1 MKKWAFLVAML
12 LLTGSLSIP
21 LSASATDVPV
31 DTEVTTTLTEIQE
44 MTEATE
50 ATTSPAITEPIED
63 PSSTEVVASDFSVEP
78 SVCNLTVGES
88 CNLNVKFD
96 KEGYDTEHIEYQSA
110 DESIATVSKYGL
122 VTAISAGETCI
133 RIFVFDEADNPVKTI
148 PIPVVIAPDD
158 TMSTEQQEQLAALKE
173 KGSHLFGEFI
183 REEKIILGE
192 LPPDTARLCFDD
204 VQEILANNT
213 DFQNIYESLLSIAK
227 YPDFVGG
234 SGVTLVEFWLDDYGT
249 EKILLILEQ
258 EDVISV
264 KCNADGNISDWKPLY
279 SEEKAETT
287 ATTATTETTTTT
299 ATVTSDA
306 LSEEQAKAL
315 AELAEKEHGVFGEF
329 ERARASIL
337 NKIPEDASRMTLE
350 EAKEFVNS
358 SDSFK
363 EIYDKL
369 SASQPYPDFIGGS
382 GVTKVEYWFDDKGKE
397 KILLILEQEDVIY
410 VDCTKQGDVSKWERL
425 YPVSDVEDSNI
436 KDSNLAGTYK
446 IYNGIDELAVAVTTE
461 APVIAGTVVTTDTP
475 PQITSNV
482 SETSMTTTVTDEYGN
497 YIDEEGNITP
507 ATTSV
512 STQTE
517 TTTTTTKASTELS
530 QIPLSGTYTV
540 RIRIRDI
547 VRQTPV
553 LGLNCEVFC
562 LQTGDVVAK
571 WNTSDVDEIYIENL
585 KYEFNS
591 YNSYTGNIRYAIRIT
606 NMPENYVFFYGKDKE
621 VYGLTGFDLEEFEY
635 GTDLDCTVKLEDTSD
650 DAPKYTYVTGT
661 HPIVTTSTAPV
672 ADTTEPISNTTA
684 PKDTG
689 TTISIPVTDPETS
702 VTPVPGTT
710 APTETNTTV
719 TTKTTE
725 TLPQTGY
732 SNGYRWLIGAAVLMT
747 VTGAGIVL
755 RTKKETK

>member
-12 LLTGSLSIP
+12 FLTGSLSIP
-21 LSASATDVPV
+21 FPASAADVPV
-31 DTEVTTTLTEIQE
+31 DTEVATTLTDMQE
-44 MTEATE
+44 TTET
-50 ATTSPAITEPIED
+50 TTSPTITEPIET
-63 PSSTEVVASDFSVEP
+63 PSTTEVIASDFSVEP
-78 SVCNLTVGES
+78 SACNLTVGES

-382 GVTKVEYWFDDKGKE
+382 GVTKVEYWFDDNGKE

-436 KDSNLAGTYK
+436 KDSNLTGTYK
-446 IYNGIDELAVAVTTE
+446 IYNGI
-461 APVIAGTVVTTDTP
+461 
-475 PQITSNV
+475 
-482 SETSMTTTVTDEYGN
+482 
-497 YIDEEGNITP
+497 
-507 ATTSV
+507 
-512 STQTE
+512 
-517 TTTTTTKASTELS
+517 
-530 QIPLSGTYTV
+530 
-540 RIRIRDI
+540 
-547 VRQTPV
+547 
-553 LGLNCEVFC
+553 
-562 LQTGDVVAK
+562 
-571 WNTSDVDEIYIENL
+571 
-585 KYEFNS
+585 
-591 YNSYTGNIRYAIRIT
+591 
-606 NMPENYVFFYGKDKE
+606 
-621 VYGLTGFDLEEFEY
+621 
-635 GTDLDCTVKLEDTSD
+635 EDT
-650 DAPKYTYVTGT
+650 A
-661 HPIVTTSTAPV
+661 
-672 ADTTEPISNTTA
+672 TTEPTTTNYKNITQEDFKDWAMKDYATKTGNA
-684 PKDTG
+684 PAKAALLETADGNYAITLTDEDGEVLDVYTVNPETATG
-689 TTISIPVTDPETS
+689 TNMANEVVS
-702 VTPVPGTT
+702 
-710 APTETNTTV
+710 
-719 TTKTTE
+719 
-725 TLPQTGY
+725 LPQTGY
-732 SNGYRWLIGAAVLMT
+732 SDIYKIFVGLATLMT
-747 VTGAGIVL
+747 VSGVTLIVKTRKKDGASNQ
-755 RTKKETK
+755 

>member
-21 LSASATDVPV
+21 FPASAADVPV
-31 DTEVTTTLTEIQE
+31 DTEVATTLTDIQE
-44 MTEATE
+44 TTET
-50 ATTSPAITEPIED
+50 TTSPVITEPIET
-63 PSSTEVVASDFSVEP
+63 PSTTEVVASDFSVEP

-436 KDSNLAGTYK
+436 KDSNLTGTYK
-446 IYNGIDELAVAVTTE
+446 IYNGI
-461 APVIAGTVVTTDTP
+461 
-475 PQITSNV
+475 
-482 SETSMTTTVTDEYGN
+482 
-497 YIDEEGNITP
+497 
-507 ATTSV
+507 
-512 STQTE
+512 
-517 TTTTTTKASTELS
+517 
-530 QIPLSGTYTV
+530 
-540 RIRIRDI
+540 
-547 VRQTPV
+547 
-553 LGLNCEVFC
+553 
-562 LQTGDVVAK
+562 
-571 WNTSDVDEIYIENL
+571 
-585 KYEFNS
+585 
-591 YNSYTGNIRYAIRIT
+591 
-606 NMPENYVFFYGKDKE
+606 
-621 VYGLTGFDLEEFEY
+621 
-635 GTDLDCTVKLEDTSD
+635 EDT
-650 DAPKYTYVTGT
+650 A
-661 HPIVTTSTAPV
+661 
-672 ADTTEPISNTTA
+672 TTEPTTTNYKNITQEDFKDWAMKDYATKTGNTPAKAALLETA
-684 PKDTG
+684 DGNYAITLTDEDGEVLDVYTVNPETATG
-689 TTISIPVTDPETS
+689 TNQANEVVS
-702 VTPVPGTT
+702 
-710 APTETNTTV
+710 
-719 TTKTTE
+719 
-725 TLPQTGY
+725 LPQTGCSDIY
-732 SNGYRWLIGAAVLMT
+732 KVLVGLATLMT
-747 VTGAGIVL
+747 VGGGTLIVKT
-755 RTKKETK
+755 RKKDG

>member
-1 MKKWAFLVAML
+1 MKKWAFLAAMM

-21 LSASATDVPV
+21 LSVSATDVPV
-31 DTEVTTTLTEIQE
+31 DTEVATTLTEIQE
-44 MTEATE
+44 TTET
-50 ATTSPAITEPIED
+50 TTSPTITEPIET
-63 PSSTEVVASDFSVEP
+63 PSTTEVVASDFFVEP
-78 SVCNLTVGES
+78 SACNLTVGES

-96 KEGYDTEHIEYQSA
+96 KEEYDAKRIEYQSA
-110 DESIATVSKYGL
+110 DESIATVSEYGL

-133 RIFVFDEADNPVKTI
+133 RISVFDEADNTFKTI
-148 PIPVVIAPDD
+148 QIPVVIAPDD
-158 TMSTEQQEQLAALKE
+158 TISTEQQEQLAALKE
-173 KGSHLFGEFI
+173 KGNHLFGEFI

-436 KDSNLAGTYK
+436 KDSNLTGTYK
-446 IYNGIDELAVAVTTE
+446 IYNGIEDTVTTE
-461 APVIAGTVVTTDTP
+461 P
-475 PQITSNV
+475 
-482 SETSMTTTVTDEYGN
+482 TTTNYKNITQEDFKDWAMKDYATKTGNTPAKAALLETADGNYAITLTDEDGEVL
-497 YIDEEGNITP
+497 D
-507 ATTSV
+507 V
-512 STQTE
+512 
-517 TTTTTTKASTELS
+517 
-530 QIPLSGTYTV
+530 YTV
-540 RIRIRDI
+540 
-547 VRQTPV
+547 
-553 LGLNCEVFC
+553 N
-562 LQTGDVVAK
+562 
-571 WNTSDVDEIYIENL
+571 
-585 KYEFNS
+585 
-591 YNSYTGNIRYAIRIT
+591 
-606 NMPENYVFFYGKDKE
+606 PE
-621 VYGLTGFDLEEFEY
+621 T
-635 GTDLDCTVKLEDTSD
+635 
-650 DAPKYTYVTGT
+650 ATGT
-661 HPIVTTSTAPV
+661 NQANEVVS
-672 ADTTEPISNTTA
+672 
-684 PKDTG
+684 
-689 TTISIPVTDPETS
+689 
-702 VTPVPGTT
+702 
-710 APTETNTTV
+710 
-719 TTKTTE
+719 
-725 TLPQTGY
+725 LPQTGCSDIY
-732 SNGYRWLIGAAVLMT
+732 KVLVGLAVLMT
-747 VTGAGIVL
+747 VGGGTLIVKT
-755 RTKKETK
+755 RKKDE

>member
-21 LSASATDVPV
+21 LSVSATDVSV
-31 DTEVTTTLTEIQE
+31 DTEVVTTLTEIQE
-44 MTEATE
+44 TTET
-50 ATTSPAITEPIED
+50 TTSPTITEPIET
-63 PSSTEVVASDFSVEP
+63 PSTTEVVASDFSVEP
-78 SVCNLTVGES
+78 SACNLTVGES

-96 KEGYDTEHIEYQSA
+96 KEGYDAERIEYQSA
-110 DESIATVSKYGL
+110 DESIATVSEYGL
-122 VTAISAGETCI
+122 VTAISVGETCI
-133 RIFVFDEADNPVKTI
+133 RISVFDEADNTFKTI
-148 PIPVVIAPDD
+148 QIPVVIAPDD
-158 TMSTEQQEQLAALKE
+158 TISTEQQEQLAALKE
-173 KGSHLFGEFI
+173 KGNHLFGEFI

-192 LPPDTARLCFDD
+192 LPSDTARLCFDD
-204 VQEILANNT
+204 VQEILENSTN
-213 DFQNIYESLLSIAK
+213 FQDIYESLLSIAK

-279 SEEKAETT
+279 SEEKAETTATTATTETT

-446 IYNGIDELAVAVTTE
+446 IYNGIEDTVTTE
-461 APVIAGTVVTTDTP
+461 
-475 PQITSNV
+475 S
-482 SETSMTTTVTDEYGN
+482 TTTNYKNITQEDFKDWAMKDYATKTGNAPAKAALLETADGNYAITLTDEDGEVL
-497 YIDEEGNITP
+497 D
-507 ATTSV
+507 V
-512 STQTE
+512 
-517 TTTTTTKASTELS
+517 
-530 QIPLSGTYTV
+530 YTV
-540 RIRIRDI
+540 NPE
-547 VRQTPV
+547 TA
-553 LGLNCEVFC
+553 
-562 LQTGDVVAK
+562 TG
-571 WNTSDVDEIYIENL
+571 
-585 KYEFNS
+585 
-591 YNSYTGNIRYAIRIT
+591 T
-606 NMPENYVFFYGKDKE
+606 NMANE
-621 VYGLTGFDLEEFEY
+621 V
-635 GTDLDCTVKLEDTSD
+635 VS
-650 DAPKYTYVTGT
+650 
-661 HPIVTTSTAPV
+661 
-672 ADTTEPISNTTA
+672 
-684 PKDTG
+684 
-689 TTISIPVTDPETS
+689 
-702 VTPVPGTT
+702 
-710 APTETNTTV
+710 
-719 TTKTTE
+719 
-725 TLPQTGY
+725 LPQTGY
-732 SNGYRWLIGAAVLMT
+732 SDIYKVLVGLATLMT
-747 VTGAGIVL
+747 VGGGTLIVKT
-755 RTKKETK
+755 REKE

>member
-1 MKKWAFLVAML
+1 MKKWAFLAAMM

-21 LSASATDVPV
+21 LSVSATDVPV
-31 DTEVTTTLTEIQE
+31 DTEVATTLTEIQE
-44 MTEATE
+44 TTET
-50 ATTSPAITEPIED
+50 TTSPTITEPIED

-287 ATTATTETTTTT
+287 ATTATTETTATTATTETTTTT

-425 YPVSDVEDSNI
+425 YPVSDVEDSN
-436 KDSNLAGTYK
+436 LAGTYK
-446 IYNGIDELAVAVTTE
+446 IYNGIEDTVTTE
-461 APVIAGTVVTTDTP
+461 
-475 PQITSNV
+475 S
-482 SETSMTTTVTDEYGN
+482 TTTNYKNITQEDFKDWAMKDYATKTGNTPAKAALLETADGNYAITLTDEDGEVL
-497 YIDEEGNITP
+497 D
-507 ATTSV
+507 V
-512 STQTE
+512 
-517 TTTTTTKASTELS
+517 
-530 QIPLSGTYTV
+530 YTV
-540 RIRIRDI
+540 NPE
-547 VRQTPV
+547 TA
-553 LGLNCEVFC
+553 
-562 LQTGDVVAK
+562 TG
-571 WNTSDVDEIYIENL
+571 
-585 KYEFNS
+585 
-591 YNSYTGNIRYAIRIT
+591 T
-606 NMPENYVFFYGKDKE
+606 NMANE
-621 VYGLTGFDLEEFEY
+621 V
-635 GTDLDCTVKLEDTSD
+635 VS
-650 DAPKYTYVTGT
+650 
-661 HPIVTTSTAPV
+661 
-672 ADTTEPISNTTA
+672 
-684 PKDTG
+684 
-689 TTISIPVTDPETS
+689 
-702 VTPVPGTT
+702 
-710 APTETNTTV
+710 
-719 TTKTTE
+719 
-725 TLPQTGY
+725 LPQTGY
-732 SNGYRWLIGAAVLMT
+732 SDIYKIFVGLATLMT
-747 VTGAGIVL
+747 VSGVTLIVKT
-755 RTKKETK
+755 RKKDG

>member
-1 MKKWAFLVAML
+1 MKKRAFLAAML
-12 LLTGSLSIP
+12 LLTGSLSMP

-44 MTEATE
+44 TTET
-50 ATTSPAITEPIED
+50 TTSPAITEPIED

-78 SVCNLTVGES
+78 SACNLSVGES

-96 KEGYDTEHIEYQSA
+96 KEGYDTERIEYQSA
-110 DESIATVSKYGL
+110 DESIATVSEYGL

-133 RIFVFDEADNPVKTI
+133 SISVFDEADNPVKTI
-148 PIPVVIAPDD
+148 PIPVMIAPDD
-158 TMSTEQQEQLAALKE
+158 TLSSEQQEQLSALKE

-183 REEKIILGE
+183 RKEKIILGE

-204 VQEILANNT
+204 VQEILENNT
-213 DFQNIYESLLSIAK
+213 NFQDIYESLLSIAK

-264 KCNADGNISDWKPLY
+264 KCNANGNISDWKPLY
-279 SEEKAETT
+279 PVSTTPTQVSQTLLVGSYKIYNDLSEEKVETT

-299 ATVTSDA
+299 ATVTNHDA

-315 AELAEKEHGVFGEF
+315 AELAEKEQGVFGEF

-358 SDSFK
+358 SNSFK

-425 YPVSDVEDSNI
+425 YPVSGVEDANI

-446 IYNGIDELAVAVTTE
+446 IYNGIENTVTTE
-461 APVIAGTVVTTDTP
+461 
-475 PQITSNV
+475 S
-482 SETSMTTTVTDEYGN
+482 TTTNYKNITQEDFKDWARKDYATKTGNTPAKAALLETADGNYAITLTDEDGKVL
-497 YIDEEGNITP
+497 D
-507 ATTSV
+507 V
-512 STQTE
+512 
-517 TTTTTTKASTELS
+517 
-530 QIPLSGTYTV
+530 YTV
-540 RIRIRDI
+540 NPK
-547 VRQTPV
+547 TA
-553 LGLNCEVFC
+553 
-562 LQTGDVVAK
+562 TG
-571 WNTSDVDEIYIENL
+571 
-585 KYEFNS
+585 
-591 YNSYTGNIRYAIRIT
+591 T
-606 NMPENYVFFYGKDKE
+606 NMANE
-621 VYGLTGFDLEEFEY
+621 V
-635 GTDLDCTVKLEDTSD
+635 VS
-650 DAPKYTYVTGT
+650 
-661 HPIVTTSTAPV
+661 
-672 ADTTEPISNTTA
+672 
-684 PKDTG
+684 
-689 TTISIPVTDPETS
+689 
-702 VTPVPGTT
+702 
-710 APTETNTTV
+710 
-719 TTKTTE
+719 
-725 TLPQTGY
+725 LPQTGY
-732 SNGYRWLIGAAVLMT
+732 SDIYKVFVGLATLMT
-747 VTGAGIVL
+747 VGGATIIVKT
-755 RTKKETK
+755 RKKDG

>member
-21 LSASATDVPV
+21 LSVSATDVPV
-31 DTEVTTTLTEIQE
+31 DTEVATTLTEIQE
-44 MTEATE
+44 TTET
-50 ATTSPAITEPIED
+50 TTSPTITEPIET
-63 PSSTEVVASDFSVEP
+63 PSTTEVVASDFFVEP
-78 SVCNLTVGES
+78 SACNLSVGES

-96 KEGYDTEHIEYQSA
+96 KEEYDTEHIEYQSA

-287 ATTATTETTTTT
+287 TTT

-446 IYNGIDELAVAVTTE
+446 IYNGIEDTVTTE
-461 APVIAGTVVTTDTP
+461 
-475 PQITSNV
+475 S
-482 SETSMTTTVTDEYGN
+482 TTTNYKNITQEDFKDWAMKDYATKTGNTPAKAALLETADGNYAITLTDEDGEVL
-497 YIDEEGNITP
+497 D
-507 ATTSV
+507 V
-512 STQTE
+512 
-517 TTTTTTKASTELS
+517 
-530 QIPLSGTYTV
+530 YTV
-540 RIRIRDI
+540 
-547 VRQTPV
+547 
-553 LGLNCEVFC
+553 N
-562 LQTGDVVAK
+562 
-571 WNTSDVDEIYIENL
+571 
-585 KYEFNS
+585 
-591 YNSYTGNIRYAIRIT
+591 
-606 NMPENYVFFYGKDKE
+606 PE
-621 VYGLTGFDLEEFEY
+621 T
-635 GTDLDCTVKLEDTSD
+635 
-650 DAPKYTYVTGT
+650 ATGT
-661 HPIVTTSTAPV
+661 NQANEVVS
-672 ADTTEPISNTTA
+672 
-684 PKDTG
+684 
-689 TTISIPVTDPETS
+689 
-702 VTPVPGTT
+702 
-710 APTETNTTV
+710 
-719 TTKTTE
+719 
-725 TLPQTGY
+725 LPQTGCSDIY
-732 SNGYRWLIGAAVLMT
+732 KVLVGLATLMT
-747 VTGAGIVL
+747 VGGGTLIVKT
-755 RTKKETK
+755 REKE

>member
-1 MKKWAFLVAML
+1 MKKWAFLAAMM

-21 LSASATDVPV
+21 LSVSATDVPV
-31 DTEVTTTLTEIQE
+31 DTEVATTLTEIQE
-44 MTEATE
+44 TTET
-50 ATTSPAITEPIED
+50 TTSPTITEPIET
-63 PSSTEVVASDFSVEP
+63 PSTTEVVASDFFVEP
-78 SVCNLTVGES
+78 SACNLTVGES

-96 KEGYDTEHIEYQSA
+96 KEEYDAKRIEYQSA
-110 DESIATVSKYGL
+110 DESIATVSEYGL

-133 RIFVFDEADNPVKTI
+133 RISVFDEADNTFKTI
-148 PIPVVIAPDD
+148 QIPVVIAPDD
-158 TMSTEQQEQLAALKE
+158 TISTEQQEQLAALKE
-173 KGSHLFGEFI
+173 KGNHLFGEFI

-410 VDCTKQGDVSKWERL
+410 VDCTKQGDLSKWERL

-446 IYNGIDELAVAVTTE
+446 IYNGIEDTVTTE
-461 APVIAGTVVTTDTP
+461 
-475 PQITSNV
+475 S
-482 SETSMTTTVTDEYGN
+482 TTTNYKNITQEDFKDWAMKDYATKTGNTPAKAALLETADGNYAITLTDEDGEVL
-497 YIDEEGNITP
+497 D
-507 ATTSV
+507 V
-512 STQTE
+512 
-517 TTTTTTKASTELS
+517 
-530 QIPLSGTYTV
+530 YTV
-540 RIRIRDI
+540 NPE
-547 VRQTPV
+547 TA
-553 LGLNCEVFC
+553 
-562 LQTGDVVAK
+562 TG
-571 WNTSDVDEIYIENL
+571 
-585 KYEFNS
+585 
-591 YNSYTGNIRYAIRIT
+591 T
-606 NMPENYVFFYGKDKE
+606 NMANE
-621 VYGLTGFDLEEFEY
+621 V
-635 GTDLDCTVKLEDTSD
+635 VS
-650 DAPKYTYVTGT
+650 
-661 HPIVTTSTAPV
+661 
-672 ADTTEPISNTTA
+672 
-684 PKDTG
+684 
-689 TTISIPVTDPETS
+689 
-702 VTPVPGTT
+702 
-710 APTETNTTV
+710 
-719 TTKTTE
+719 
-725 TLPQTGY
+725 LPQTGY
-732 SNGYRWLIGAAVLMT
+732 SDIYKIFVGLATLMT
-747 VTGAGIVL
+747 VSGVTLIVKT
-755 RTKKETK
+755 RKKDG

>member
-1 MKKWAFLVAML
+1 M
-12 LLTGSLSIP
+12 
-21 LSASATDVPV
+21 PV
-31 DTEVTTTLTEIQE
+31 DTEVATTLTEIQE
-44 MTEATE
+44 TTET
-50 ATTSPAITEPIED
+50 TTSPTITEPIET
-63 PSSTEVVASDFSVEP
+63 PSTTEVVASDFFVEP
-78 SVCNLTVGES
+78 SACNLTVGES

-96 KEGYDTEHIEYQSA
+96 KEEYDAKRIEYQSA
-110 DESIATVSKYGL
+110 DESIATVSEYGL

-133 RIFVFDEADNPVKTI
+133 RISVFDEADNTFKTI
-148 PIPVVIAPDD
+148 QIPVVIAPDD
-158 TMSTEQQEQLAALKE
+158 TISTEQQEQLAALKE
-173 KGSHLFGEFI
+173 KGNHLFGEFI

-446 IYNGIDELAVAVTTE
+446 IYNGIEDTVTTE
-461 APVIAGTVVTTDTP
+461 
-475 PQITSNV
+475 S
-482 SETSMTTTVTDEYGN
+482 TTTNYKNITQEDFKDWAMKDYATKTGNTPAKAALLETADGNYAITLTDEDGEVL
-497 YIDEEGNITP
+497 D
-507 ATTSV
+507 V
-512 STQTE
+512 
-517 TTTTTTKASTELS
+517 
-530 QIPLSGTYTV
+530 YTV
-540 RIRIRDI
+540 NPE
-547 VRQTPV
+547 TA
-553 LGLNCEVFC
+553 
-562 LQTGDVVAK
+562 TG
-571 WNTSDVDEIYIENL
+571 
-585 KYEFNS
+585 
-591 YNSYTGNIRYAIRIT
+591 T
-606 NMPENYVFFYGKDKE
+606 NMANE
-621 VYGLTGFDLEEFEY
+621 V
-635 GTDLDCTVKLEDTSD
+635 VS
-650 DAPKYTYVTGT
+650 
-661 HPIVTTSTAPV
+661 
-672 ADTTEPISNTTA
+672 
-684 PKDTG
+684 
-689 TTISIPVTDPETS
+689 
-702 VTPVPGTT
+702 
-710 APTETNTTV
+710 
-719 TTKTTE
+719 
-725 TLPQTGY
+725 LPQTGY
-732 SNGYRWLIGAAVLMT
+732 SDIYKIFVGLVLCYDQNQFWGRYQDFWMQQEKSVNRSSASNFRTTEKSGY
-747 VTGAGIVL
+747 
-755 RTKKETK
+755 

>member
-1 MKKWAFLVAML
+1 MKKWAFLAAMM

-21 LSASATDVPV
+21 LSVSATDVPV
-31 DTEVTTTLTEIQE
+31 YTEVATTLTEIQE
-44 MTEATE
+44 TTET
-50 ATTSPAITEPIED
+50 TTSPTITEPIET
-63 PSSTEVVASDFSVEP
+63 PSTTEVVASDFSVEP
-78 SVCNLTVGES
+78 SACNLSVGES

-96 KEGYDTEHIEYQSA
+96 KEEYDAKRIEYQSA
-110 DESIATVSKYGL
+110 DESIATVSEYGL

-133 RIFVFDEADNPVKTI
+133 RISVFDEADNPVKTI
-148 PIPVVIAPDD
+148 PISVVIAPDD
-158 TMSTEQQEQLAALKE
+158 TISTEQQEQLAALKE
-173 KGSHLFGEFI
+173 KGNHLFGEFI

-204 VQEILANNT
+204 VQEILENSTN
-213 DFQNIYESLLSIAK
+213 FQDIYESLLSIAK

-446 IYNGIDELAVAVTTE
+446 IYNGIEDTVTTE
-461 APVIAGTVVTTDTP
+461 
-475 PQITSNV
+475 S
-482 SETSMTTTVTDEYGN
+482 TTTNYKNITQEDFKDWAMKDYATKTGNAPAKAALLETADGNYAITLTDEDGEVL
-497 YIDEEGNITP
+497 D
-507 ATTSV
+507 V
-512 STQTE
+512 
-517 TTTTTTKASTELS
+517 
-530 QIPLSGTYTV
+530 YTV
-540 RIRIRDI
+540 NPE
-547 VRQTPV
+547 TA
-553 LGLNCEVFC
+553 
-562 LQTGDVVAK
+562 TG
-571 WNTSDVDEIYIENL
+571 
-585 KYEFNS
+585 
-591 YNSYTGNIRYAIRIT
+591 T
-606 NMPENYVFFYGKDKE
+606 NMANE
-621 VYGLTGFDLEEFEY
+621 V
-635 GTDLDCTVKLEDTSD
+635 VS
-650 DAPKYTYVTGT
+650 
-661 HPIVTTSTAPV
+661 
-672 ADTTEPISNTTA
+672 
-684 PKDTG
+684 
-689 TTISIPVTDPETS
+689 
-702 VTPVPGTT
+702 
-710 APTETNTTV
+710 
-719 TTKTTE
+719 
-725 TLPQTGY
+725 LPQTGY
-732 SNGYRWLIGAAVLMT
+732 SDIYKVLVGLATLMT
-747 VTGAGIVL
+747 VGGVTLIVKT
-755 RTKKETK
+755 REKDG

>member
-1 MKKWAFLVAML
+1 MKKWAFLAAML

-21 LSASATDVPV
+21 LSVSAT
-31 DTEVTTTLTEIQE
+31 EVVTTLTEIQE
-44 MTEATE
+44 TTET
-50 ATTSPAITEPIED
+50 TTSPVITEPIET
-63 PSSTEVVASDFSVEP
+63 PSTTEVVASDFSVEP

-287 ATTATTETTTTT
+287 ATTATTETTTETTTTT

-446 IYNGIDELAVAVTTE
+446 IYNGIEDTVTTE
-461 APVIAGTVVTTDTP
+461 STT
-475 PQITSNV
+475 I
-482 SETSMTTTVTDEYGN
+482 N
-497 YIDEEGNITP
+497 YKNIT
-507 ATTSV
+507 
-512 STQTE
+512 QE
-517 TTTTTTKASTELS
+517 
-530 QIPLSGTYTV
+530 
-540 RIRIRDI
+540 D
-547 VRQTPV
+547 
-553 LGLNCEVFC
+553 F
-562 LQTGDVVAK
+562 
-571 WNTSDVDEIYIENL
+571 
-585 KYEFNS
+585 
-591 YNSYTGNIRYAIRIT
+591 
-606 NMPENYVFFYGKDKE
+606 KDW
-621 VYGLTGFDLEEFEY
+621 
-635 GTDLDCTVKLEDTSD
+635 
-650 DAPKYTYVTGT
+650 AM
-661 HPIVTTSTAPV
+661 
-672 ADTTEPISNTTA
+672 
-684 PKDTG
+684 KDY
-689 TTISIPVTDPETS
+689 
-702 VTPVPGTT
+702 
-710 APTETNTTV
+710 
-719 TTKTTE
+719 TTKTGNTPAKAVLLE
-725 TLPQTGY
+725 TADGNYAITLTDEDGEVLDVYTVNPETATGTNMANEVVSLPQTGY
-732 SNGYRWLIGAAVLMT
+732 SDIYKIFVGLATLMT
-747 VTGAGIVL
+747 VSGVTLIVKTRKKDGASNQ
-755 RTKKETK
+755 

>member
-31 DTEVTTTLTEIQE
+31 DTEVTTTSL
-44 MTEATE
+44 
-50 ATTSPAITEPIED
+50 AITEPIED

-287 ATTATTETTTTT
+287 ATTATTETTATTATTETTTTT

-337 NKIPEDASRMTLE
+337 NKIPEDASRMTLA

-369 SASQPYPDFIGGS
+369 SVSQPYPDFIGGS

-425 YPVSDVEDSNI
+425 YPVSDVEDANI

-446 IYNGIDELAVAVTTE
+446 IYN
-461 APVIAGTVVTTDTP
+461 
-475 PQITSNV
+475 
-482 SETSMTTTVTDEYGN
+482 
-497 YIDEEGNITP
+497 
-507 ATTSV
+507 
-512 STQTE
+512 
-517 TTTTTTKASTELS
+517 
-530 QIPLSGTYTV
+530 
-540 RIRIRDI
+540 DI
-547 VRQTPV
+547 
-553 LGLNCEVFC
+553 
-562 LQTGDVVAK
+562 
-571 WNTSDVDEIYIENL
+571 
-585 KYEFNS
+585 
-591 YNSYTGNIRYAIRIT
+591 
-606 NMPENYVFFYGKDKE
+606 
-621 VYGLTGFDLEEFEY
+621 
-635 GTDLDCTVKLEDTSD
+635 EDT
-650 DAPKYTYVTGT
+650 A
-661 HPIVTTSTAPV
+661 
-672 ADTTEPISNTTA
+672 TTEPTTTNYKNITQEDFKDWAMKDYATKTGNTPAKAALLETA
-684 PKDTG
+684 DGNYAITLTDKDGEVLDVYTVNPETATG
-689 TTISIPVTDPETS
+689 TNQANEVVS
-702 VTPVPGTT
+702 
-710 APTETNTTV
+710 
-719 TTKTTE
+719 
-725 TLPQTGY
+725 LPQTGCSDIY
-732 SNGYRWLIGAAVLMT
+732 KVLVGLAVLMT
-747 VTGAGIVL
+747 VGGATIIVK
-755 RTKKETK
+755 TKKKDG

>member
-1 MKKWAFLVAML
+1 MKKWAFLAAMM

-21 LSASATDVPV
+21 LSVSATDVPV
-31 DTEVTTTLTEIQE
+31 DTEVATTLTEIQE
-44 MTEATE
+44 TTET
-50 ATTSPAITEPIED
+50 TTSPTITEPIED

-279 SEEKAETT
+279 SEEKSETT

-446 IYNGIDELAVAVTTE
+446 IYNGIEDTVTTE
-461 APVIAGTVVTTDTP
+461 
-475 PQITSNV
+475 S
-482 SETSMTTTVTDEYGN
+482 TTTNYKNITQEDFKDWAMKDYATKTGNTPAKAALLETADGNYAITLTDEDGEVL
-497 YIDEEGNITP
+497 D
-507 ATTSV
+507 V
-512 STQTE
+512 
-517 TTTTTTKASTELS
+517 
-530 QIPLSGTYTV
+530 YTV
-540 RIRIRDI
+540 NPE
-547 VRQTPV
+547 TA
-553 LGLNCEVFC
+553 
-562 LQTGDVVAK
+562 TG
-571 WNTSDVDEIYIENL
+571 
-585 KYEFNS
+585 
-591 YNSYTGNIRYAIRIT
+591 T
-606 NMPENYVFFYGKDKE
+606 NMANE
-621 VYGLTGFDLEEFEY
+621 V
-635 GTDLDCTVKLEDTSD
+635 VS
-650 DAPKYTYVTGT
+650 
-661 HPIVTTSTAPV
+661 
-672 ADTTEPISNTTA
+672 
-684 PKDTG
+684 
-689 TTISIPVTDPETS
+689 
-702 VTPVPGTT
+702 
-710 APTETNTTV
+710 
-719 TTKTTE
+719 
-725 TLPQTGY
+725 LPQTGY
-732 SNGYRWLIGAAVLMT
+732 SDIYKIFVGLATLMT
-747 VTGAGIVL
+747 VSGVTLIVKT
-755 RTKKETK
+755 RKKDG

>member
-1 MKKWAFLVAML
+1 MKKWAFLAAMM

-21 LSASATDVPV
+21 LSVSATDVPV
-31 DTEVTTTLTEIQE
+31 DTEVATTLTEIQE
-44 MTEATE
+44 TTET
-50 ATTSPAITEPIED
+50 TTSPTITEPIET
-63 PSSTEVVASDFSVEP
+63 PSTTEVVASDFFVEP
-78 SVCNLTVGES
+78 SACNLTVGES

-96 KEGYDTEHIEYQSA
+96 KEEYDAKRIEYQSA
-110 DESIATVSKYGL
+110 DESIATVSEYGL

-133 RIFVFDEADNPVKTI
+133 RISVFDEADNTFKTI
-148 PIPVVIAPDD
+148 QIPVVIAPDD
-158 TMSTEQQEQLAALKE
+158 TISTEQQEQLAALKE
-173 KGSHLFGEFI
+173 KGNHLFGEFI

-234 SGVTLVEFWLDDYGT
+234 SGLTLVEFWLDDYGT

-446 IYNGIDELAVAVTTE
+446 IYNGIEDTVTTE
-461 APVIAGTVVTTDTP
+461 
-475 PQITSNV
+475 S
-482 SETSMTTTVTDEYGN
+482 TTTNYKNITQEDFKDWAMKDYATKTGNTPAKAALLETADGNYAITLTDEDGEVL
-497 YIDEEGNITP
+497 D
-507 ATTSV
+507 V
-512 STQTE
+512 
-517 TTTTTTKASTELS
+517 
-530 QIPLSGTYTV
+530 YTV
-540 RIRIRDI
+540 NPE
-547 VRQTPV
+547 TA
-553 LGLNCEVFC
+553 
-562 LQTGDVVAK
+562 TG
-571 WNTSDVDEIYIENL
+571 
-585 KYEFNS
+585 
-591 YNSYTGNIRYAIRIT
+591 T
-606 NMPENYVFFYGKDKE
+606 NMANE
-621 VYGLTGFDLEEFEY
+621 V
-635 GTDLDCTVKLEDTSD
+635 VS
-650 DAPKYTYVTGT
+650 
-661 HPIVTTSTAPV
+661 
-672 ADTTEPISNTTA
+672 
-684 PKDTG
+684 
-689 TTISIPVTDPETS
+689 
-702 VTPVPGTT
+702 
-710 APTETNTTV
+710 
-719 TTKTTE
+719 
-725 TLPQTGY
+725 LPQTGY
-732 SNGYRWLIGAAVLMT
+732 SDIYKIFVGLATLMT
-747 VTGAGIVL
+747 VSGVTLIVKT
-755 RTKKETK
+755 RKKDG

>member
-1 MKKWAFLVAML
+1 MTIIEMRCINMKKWAFLAAML
-12 LLTGSLSIP
+12 LLTGSLSMP

-44 MTEATE
+44 TTET
-50 ATTSPAITEPIED
+50 TTSPAITEPIED

-78 SVCNLTVGES
+78 SACNLTVGES

-96 KEGYDTEHIEYQSA
+96 KEGYDTERIEYQSA
-110 DESIATVSKYGL
+110 DESIATVSEYGL

-133 RIFVFDEADNPVKTI
+133 SISVFDEADNPVKTI
-148 PIPVVIAPDD
+148 PIPVMIAPDD
-158 TMSTEQQEQLAALKE
+158 TLSSEQQEQLSALKE

-204 VQEILANNT
+204 VQEILENNT

-287 ATTATTETTTTT
+287 ATTETTTTT

-315 AELAEKEHGVFGEF
+315 AELAEKEHGAFGEF
-329 ERARASIL
+329 ERERASIL

-358 SDSFK
+358 SNSFK

-425 YPVSDVEDSNI
+425 YPVSGVEDANI

-446 IYNGIDELAVAVTTE
+446 IYNGIENTVTTE
-461 APVIAGTVVTTDTP
+461 
-475 PQITSNV
+475 S
-482 SETSMTTTVTDEYGN
+482 TTTNYKNITQEDFKDWARKDYATKTGNTPAKAALLETADGNYAITLTDEDGKVL
-497 YIDEEGNITP
+497 D
-507 ATTSV
+507 V
-512 STQTE
+512 
-517 TTTTTTKASTELS
+517 
-530 QIPLSGTYTV
+530 YTV
-540 RIRIRDI
+540 NPK
-547 VRQTPV
+547 TA
-553 LGLNCEVFC
+553 
-562 LQTGDVVAK
+562 TG
-571 WNTSDVDEIYIENL
+571 
-585 KYEFNS
+585 
-591 YNSYTGNIRYAIRIT
+591 T
-606 NMPENYVFFYGKDKE
+606 NMANE
-621 VYGLTGFDLEEFEY
+621 V
-635 GTDLDCTVKLEDTSD
+635 VS
-650 DAPKYTYVTGT
+650 
-661 HPIVTTSTAPV
+661 
-672 ADTTEPISNTTA
+672 
-684 PKDTG
+684 
-689 TTISIPVTDPETS
+689 
-702 VTPVPGTT
+702 
-710 APTETNTTV
+710 
-719 TTKTTE
+719 
-725 TLPQTGY
+725 LPQTGY
-732 SNGYRWLIGAAVLMT
+732 SDIYKVFVGLATLMT
-747 VTGAGIVL
+747 VGGATIIVKT
-755 RTKKETK
+755 RKKDG

>member
-1 MKKWAFLVAML
+1 MKKWAFLAAML
-12 LLTGSLSIP
+12 LLTGSLSMP

-44 MTEATE
+44 TTET
-50 ATTSPAITEPIED
+50 TTSPAITEPIED

-78 SVCNLTVGES
+78 SACNLTVGES

-96 KEGYDTEHIEYQSA
+96 KEGYDTERIEYQSA
-110 DESIATVSKYGL
+110 DESIATVSEYGL

-133 RIFVFDEADNPVKTI
+133 SISVFDEADNPVKTI
-148 PIPVVIAPDD
+148 PIPVMIAPDD
-158 TMSTEQQEQLAALKE
+158 TLSSEQQEQLSALKE

-204 VQEILANNT
+204 VQEILENNT

-287 ATTATTETTTTT
+287 ATTETTTTT

-315 AELAEKEHGVFGEF
+315 AELAEKEHGAFGEF
-329 ERARASIL
+329 ERERASIL

-446 IYNGIDELAVAVTTE
+446 IYNGIENTVTTE
-461 APVIAGTVVTTDTP
+461 
-475 PQITSNV
+475 S
-482 SETSMTTTVTDEYGN
+482 TTTNYKNITQEDFKDWARKDYATKTGNTPAKAALLETADGNYAITLTDEDGKVL
-497 YIDEEGNITP
+497 D
-507 ATTSV
+507 V
-512 STQTE
+512 
-517 TTTTTTKASTELS
+517 
-530 QIPLSGTYTV
+530 YTV
-540 RIRIRDI
+540 NPE
-547 VRQTPV
+547 TA
-553 LGLNCEVFC
+553 
-562 LQTGDVVAK
+562 TG
-571 WNTSDVDEIYIENL
+571 
-585 KYEFNS
+585 
-591 YNSYTGNIRYAIRIT
+591 T
-606 NMPENYVFFYGKDKE
+606 NMANE
-621 VYGLTGFDLEEFEY
+621 
-635 GTDLDCTVKLEDTSD
+635 
-650 DAPKYTYVTGT
+650 
-661 HPIVTTSTAPV
+661 IVS
-672 ADTTEPISNTTA
+672 
-684 PKDTG
+684 
-689 TTISIPVTDPETS
+689 
-702 VTPVPGTT
+702 
-710 APTETNTTV
+710 
-719 TTKTTE
+719 
-725 TLPQTGY
+725 LPQTGY
-732 SNGYRWLIGAAVLMT
+732 SDIYKVFVGLATLMT
-747 VTGAGIVL
+747 VGGATIIVKT
-755 RTKKETK
+755 RKKDG

>member
-1 MKKWAFLVAML
+1 MKKWAFLAAML

-21 LSASATDVPV
+21 LSVSAT
-31 DTEVTTTLTEIQE
+31 EVVTTLTEIQE
-44 MTEATE
+44 TTET
-50 ATTSPAITEPIED
+50 TTSPVITEPIET
-63 PSSTEVVASDFSVEP
+63 PSTTEVVASDFSVEP

-382 GVTKVEYWFDDKGKE
+382 GVTKIEYWFDDKGKE

-446 IYNGIDELAVAVTTE
+446 IYNGIEDTVTTE
-461 APVIAGTVVTTDTP
+461 P
-475 PQITSNV
+475 
-482 SETSMTTTVTDEYGN
+482 TTTNYKNITQEDFKDWAMKDYATKTGNVPAKAALLETADGNYAITLTDEDGEVL
-497 YIDEEGNITP
+497 D
-507 ATTSV
+507 V
-512 STQTE
+512 
-517 TTTTTTKASTELS
+517 
-530 QIPLSGTYTV
+530 YTV
-540 RIRIRDI
+540 
-547 VRQTPV
+547 
-553 LGLNCEVFC
+553 N
-562 LQTGDVVAK
+562 
-571 WNTSDVDEIYIENL
+571 
-585 KYEFNS
+585 
-591 YNSYTGNIRYAIRIT
+591 
-606 NMPENYVFFYGKDKE
+606 PE
-621 VYGLTGFDLEEFEY
+621 T
-635 GTDLDCTVKLEDTSD
+635 
-650 DAPKYTYVTGT
+650 ATGT
-661 HPIVTTSTAPV
+661 NQANEVVS
-672 ADTTEPISNTTA
+672 
-684 PKDTG
+684 
-689 TTISIPVTDPETS
+689 
-702 VTPVPGTT
+702 
-710 APTETNTTV
+710 
-719 TTKTTE
+719 
-725 TLPQTGY
+725 LPQTGCSDIY
-732 SNGYRWLIGAAVLMT
+732 KVLVGLAVLMT
-747 VTGAGIVL
+747 VGGGTLIVKT
-755 RTKKETK
+755 RKKDG

>member
-21 LSASATDVPV
+21 LSVSATDVPV
-31 DTEVTTTLTEIQE
+31 DTEVATTLTEIQKT
-44 MTEATE
+44 TET
-50 ATTSPAITEPIED
+50 TTSPTITEPIET
-63 PSSTEVVASDFSVEP
+63 PSTTEVVASDFSVEP

-96 KEGYDTEHIEYQSA
+96 KEGYDTKHIEYQSA

-287 ATTATTETTTTT
+287 ATTATTETTATTATTETTTTT

-446 IYNGIDELAVAVTTE
+446 IYNGIEDTVTTE
-461 APVIAGTVVTTDTP
+461 
-475 PQITSNV
+475 S
-482 SETSMTTTVTDEYGN
+482 TTTNYKNITQEDFKDWAMKDYATKTGNAPAKAALLETADGNYAITLTDEDGKVL
-497 YIDEEGNITP
+497 D
-507 ATTSV
+507 V
-512 STQTE
+512 
-517 TTTTTTKASTELS
+517 
-530 QIPLSGTYTV
+530 YTV
-540 RIRIRDI
+540 
-547 VRQTPV
+547 
-553 LGLNCEVFC
+553 N
-562 LQTGDVVAK
+562 
-571 WNTSDVDEIYIENL
+571 
-585 KYEFNS
+585 
-591 YNSYTGNIRYAIRIT
+591 
-606 NMPENYVFFYGKDKE
+606 PE
-621 VYGLTGFDLEEFEY
+621 T
-635 GTDLDCTVKLEDTSD
+635 
-650 DAPKYTYVTGT
+650 ATGT
-661 HPIVTTSTAPV
+661 NQANEVVS
-672 ADTTEPISNTTA
+672 
-684 PKDTG
+684 
-689 TTISIPVTDPETS
+689 
-702 VTPVPGTT
+702 
-710 APTETNTTV
+710 
-719 TTKTTE
+719 
-725 TLPQTGY
+725 LPQTGY
-732 SNGYRWLIGAAVLMT
+732 SDIYKVLVGLATLMT
-747 VTGAGIVL
+747 VGGGTLIVKT
-755 RTKKETK
+755 REKE

>member
-1 MKKWAFLVAML
+1 MKKWAFLVAMM
-12 LLTGSLSIP
+12 LLTGSLSTLFP
-21 LSASATDVPV
+21 VSATDVPV

-44 MTEATE
+44 TTET
-50 ATTSPAITEPIED
+50 TTSPAITEPIED

-287 ATTATTETTTTT
+287 ATTATTETTATTATTETTMTTT
-299 ATVTSDA
+299 TVTSDA

-315 AELAEKEHGVFGEF
+315 AELAEKEHGAFGEF

-425 YPVSDVEDSNI
+425 YPVSGVEDANI

-446 IYNGIDELAVAVTTE
+446 IYNGIENTVTTE
-461 APVIAGTVVTTDTP
+461 P
-475 PQITSNV
+475 
-482 SETSMTTTVTDEYGN
+482 TTTNYKNITQEDFKDWARKDYATKTGNTPAKAALLETADGNYAITLTDEDGEVL
-497 YIDEEGNITP
+497 D
-507 ATTSV
+507 V
-512 STQTE
+512 
-517 TTTTTTKASTELS
+517 
-530 QIPLSGTYTV
+530 YTV
-540 RIRIRDI
+540 NPE
-547 VRQTPV
+547 TA
-553 LGLNCEVFC
+553 
-562 LQTGDVVAK
+562 TG
-571 WNTSDVDEIYIENL
+571 
-585 KYEFNS
+585 
-591 YNSYTGNIRYAIRIT
+591 T
-606 NMPENYVFFYGKDKE
+606 NMANE
-621 VYGLTGFDLEEFEY
+621 
-635 GTDLDCTVKLEDTSD
+635 
-650 DAPKYTYVTGT
+650 
-661 HPIVTTSTAPV
+661 IVS
-672 ADTTEPISNTTA
+672 
-684 PKDTG
+684 
-689 TTISIPVTDPETS
+689 
-702 VTPVPGTT
+702 
-710 APTETNTTV
+710 
-719 TTKTTE
+719 
-725 TLPQTGY
+725 LPQTGY
-732 SNGYRWLIGAAVLMT
+732 SDIYKVFVGLATLMT
-747 VTGAGIVL
+747 VGGATIIVKT
-755 RTKKETK
+755 RKKDG

>member
-1 MKKWAFLVAML
+1 MRCINMKKWAFLVAML

-21 LSASATDVPV
+21 LSVSATDVPV
-31 DTEVTTTLTEIQE
+31 DTEVATTLTEIQKT
-44 MTEATE
+44 TET
-50 ATTSPAITEPIED
+50 TTSPTITEPIET
-63 PSSTEVVASDFSVEP
+63 PSTTEVVASDFSVEP

-315 AELAEKEHGVFGEF
+315 AELAEKEHGAFGEF

-436 KDSNLAGTYK
+436 KDSNLTGTYK
-446 IYNGIDELAVAVTTE
+446 IYNGIEDTVTTE
-461 APVIAGTVVTTDTP
+461 P
-475 PQITSNV
+475 
-482 SETSMTTTVTDEYGN
+482 TTTNYKNITQEDFKDWAMKDYATKTGNTPAKAALLETADGNYAITLTDEDGEVL
-497 YIDEEGNITP
+497 D
-507 ATTSV
+507 V
-512 STQTE
+512 
-517 TTTTTTKASTELS
+517 
-530 QIPLSGTYTV
+530 YTV
-540 RIRIRDI
+540 
-547 VRQTPV
+547 
-553 LGLNCEVFC
+553 N
-562 LQTGDVVAK
+562 
-571 WNTSDVDEIYIENL
+571 
-585 KYEFNS
+585 
-591 YNSYTGNIRYAIRIT
+591 
-606 NMPENYVFFYGKDKE
+606 PE
-621 VYGLTGFDLEEFEY
+621 T
-635 GTDLDCTVKLEDTSD
+635 
-650 DAPKYTYVTGT
+650 ATGT
-661 HPIVTTSTAPV
+661 NQANEVVS
-672 ADTTEPISNTTA
+672 
-684 PKDTG
+684 
-689 TTISIPVTDPETS
+689 
-702 VTPVPGTT
+702 
-710 APTETNTTV
+710 
-719 TTKTTE
+719 
-725 TLPQTGY
+725 LPQTGCSDIY
-732 SNGYRWLIGAAVLMT
+732 KVLVGLAVLMT
-747 VTGAGIVL
+747 VGGGTLIVKT
-755 RTKKETK
+755 RKKDE

>member
-1 MKKWAFLVAML
+1 MKKWAFLAAMM

-21 LSASATDVPV
+21 LSVSATDVPV
-31 DTEVTTTLTEIQE
+31 DTEVATTLTEIQE
-44 MTEATE
+44 TTETK
-50 ATTSPAITEPIED
+50 TSPTITEPIET
-63 PSSTEVVASDFSVEP
+63 PSTTEVVASDFFVEP
-78 SVCNLTVGES
+78 SACNLTVGES

-96 KEGYDTEHIEYQSA
+96 KEEYDAKRIEYQSA
-110 DESIATVSKYGL
+110 DESIATVSEYGL

-133 RIFVFDEADNPVKTI
+133 RISVFDEADNTFKTI
-148 PIPVVIAPDD
+148 QIPVVIAPDD
-158 TMSTEQQEQLAALKE
+158 TISTEQQEQLAALKE
-173 KGSHLFGEFI
+173 KGNHLFGEFI

-446 IYNGIDELAVAVTTE
+446 IYNGIEDTVTTE
-461 APVIAGTVVTTDTP
+461 
-475 PQITSNV
+475 S
-482 SETSMTTTVTDEYGN
+482 TTTNYKNITQEDFKDWAMKDYATKTGNTPAKAALLETADGNYAITLTDEDGEVL
-497 YIDEEGNITP
+497 D
-507 ATTSV
+507 V
-512 STQTE
+512 
-517 TTTTTTKASTELS
+517 
-530 QIPLSGTYTV
+530 YTV
-540 RIRIRDI
+540 NPE
-547 VRQTPV
+547 TA
-553 LGLNCEVFC
+553 
-562 LQTGDVVAK
+562 TG
-571 WNTSDVDEIYIENL
+571 
-585 KYEFNS
+585 
-591 YNSYTGNIRYAIRIT
+591 T
-606 NMPENYVFFYGKDKE
+606 NMANE
-621 VYGLTGFDLEEFEY
+621 V
-635 GTDLDCTVKLEDTSD
+635 VS
-650 DAPKYTYVTGT
+650 
-661 HPIVTTSTAPV
+661 
-672 ADTTEPISNTTA
+672 
-684 PKDTG
+684 
-689 TTISIPVTDPETS
+689 
-702 VTPVPGTT
+702 
-710 APTETNTTV
+710 
-719 TTKTTE
+719 
-725 TLPQTGY
+725 LPQTGY
-732 SNGYRWLIGAAVLMT
+732 SDIYKIFVGLATLMT
-747 VTGAGIVL
+747 VSGVTLIVKT
-755 RTKKETK
+755 RKKDG

>member
-1 MKKWAFLVAML
+1 MKKWAFLAAMM

-21 LSASATDVPV
+21 LSVSATDVPV
-31 DTEVTTTLTEIQE
+31 DTEVATTLTEIQE
-44 MTEATE
+44 TTET
-50 ATTSPAITEPIED
+50 TTSPTITEPIED

-382 GVTKVEYWFDDKGKE
+382 DVTKVEYWFDDKGKE

-446 IYNGIDELAVAVTTE
+446 IYNGIEDTVTTE
-461 APVIAGTVVTTDTP
+461 
-475 PQITSNV
+475 S
-482 SETSMTTTVTDEYGN
+482 TTTNYKNITQEDFKDWAMKDYATKTGNTPAKAALLETADGNYAITLTDEDGEVL
-497 YIDEEGNITP
+497 D
-507 ATTSV
+507 V
-512 STQTE
+512 
-517 TTTTTTKASTELS
+517 
-530 QIPLSGTYTV
+530 YTV
-540 RIRIRDI
+540 NPE
-547 VRQTPV
+547 TA
-553 LGLNCEVFC
+553 
-562 LQTGDVVAK
+562 TG
-571 WNTSDVDEIYIENL
+571 
-585 KYEFNS
+585 
-591 YNSYTGNIRYAIRIT
+591 T
-606 NMPENYVFFYGKDKE
+606 NMANE
-621 VYGLTGFDLEEFEY
+621 V
-635 GTDLDCTVKLEDTSD
+635 VS
-650 DAPKYTYVTGT
+650 
-661 HPIVTTSTAPV
+661 
-672 ADTTEPISNTTA
+672 
-684 PKDTG
+684 
-689 TTISIPVTDPETS
+689 
-702 VTPVPGTT
+702 
-710 APTETNTTV
+710 
-719 TTKTTE
+719 
-725 TLPQTGY
+725 LPQTGY
-732 SNGYRWLIGAAVLMT
+732 SDIYKIFVGLATLMT
-747 VTGAGIVL
+747 VSGVTLIVKT
-755 RTKKETK
+755 RKKDG

>member
-1 MKKWAFLVAML
+1 MKKWAFLAAMM

-21 LSASATDVPV
+21 LSVSATDVPV
-31 DTEVTTTLTEIQE
+31 DTEVATTLTEIQE
-44 MTEATE
+44 TTET
-50 ATTSPAITEPIED
+50 TTSPTITEPIET
-63 PSSTEVVASDFSVEP
+63 PSTTEVVASDFFVEP
-78 SVCNLTVGES
+78 SACNLTVGES

-96 KEGYDTEHIEYQSA
+96 KEEYDAKRIEYQSA
-110 DESIATVSKYGL
+110 DESIATVSEYGL

-133 RIFVFDEADNPVKTI
+133 RISVFDEADNTFKTI
-148 PIPVVIAPDD
+148 QIPVVIAPDD
-158 TMSTEQQEQLAALKE
+158 TISTEQQEQLAALKE
-173 KGSHLFGEFI
+173 KGNHLFGEFI

-446 IYNGIDELAVAVTTE
+446 IYNGIEDTVTTE
-461 APVIAGTVVTTDTP
+461 
-475 PQITSNV
+475 S
-482 SETSMTTTVTDEYGN
+482 TTTNYKNITQEDFKDWAMKDYATKTGNTPAKAALLETADGNYAITLTDEDGEVL
-497 YIDEEGNITP
+497 D
-507 ATTSV
+507 V
-512 STQTE
+512 
-517 TTTTTTKASTELS
+517 
-530 QIPLSGTYTV
+530 YTV
-540 RIRIRDI
+540 NPE
-547 VRQTPV
+547 TA
-553 LGLNCEVFC
+553 
-562 LQTGDVVAK
+562 TG
-571 WNTSDVDEIYIENL
+571 
-585 KYEFNS
+585 
-591 YNSYTGNIRYAIRIT
+591 T
-606 NMPENYVFFYGKDKE
+606 NMANE
-621 VYGLTGFDLEEFEY
+621 V
-635 GTDLDCTVKLEDTSD
+635 VS
-650 DAPKYTYVTGT
+650 
-661 HPIVTTSTAPV
+661 
-672 ADTTEPISNTTA
+672 
-684 PKDTG
+684 
-689 TTISIPVTDPETS
+689 
-702 VTPVPGTT
+702 
-710 APTETNTTV
+710 
-719 TTKTTE
+719 
-725 TLPQTGY
+725 LPQTGY
-732 SNGYRWLIGAAVLMT
+732 SDIYKIFVGLVLCYDQNQFWGRYQDFWMQQEKSVNRSSASNFRTTEKSGY
-747 VTGAGIVL
+747 
-755 RTKKETK
+755 

>member
-21 LSASATDVPV
+21 LSVSATDVPV

-50 ATTSPAITEPIED
+50 ATTSPAITEPIET
-63 PSSTEVVASDFSVEP
+63 PSTTEVIASDFSVEP
-78 SVCNLTVGES
+78 SVCSLTVGES

-96 KEGYDTEHIEYQSA
+96 KKEYDAERIKYQSA
-110 DESIATVSKYGL
+110 DESIATVSEYGL

-133 RIFVFDEADNPVKTI
+133 SISVFDETDNPVKTI

-158 TMSTEQQEQLAALKE
+158 TLSSEQQEQLSALKE

-204 VQEILANNT
+204 VQEILGNNT
-213 DFQNIYESLLSIAK
+213 DFQDIYESLLSIAK

-264 KCNADGNISDWKPLY
+264 KCNANGNISDWKPLY
-279 SEEKAETT
+279 PVSTTPKQVSKTLLAGSYKIYNDLSEEKAE
-287 ATTATTETTTTT
+287 TTATTETTTTT
-299 ATVTSDA
+299 AIVTNHDV

-337 NKIPEDASRMTLE
+337 NKIPEDASRMTLA
-350 EAKEFVNS
+350 EAKELVNS

-382 GVTKVEYWFDDKGKE
+382 GVTKVEYWFDDNGKE

-410 VDCTKQGDVSKWERL
+410 VDCMKQGDVSKWERL
-425 YPVSDVEDSNI
+425 YPVSDVENSNI

-446 IYNGIDELAVAVTTE
+446 IYNGIEDTVTTE
-461 APVIAGTVVTTDTP
+461 
-475 PQITSNV
+475 S
-482 SETSMTTTVTDEYGN
+482 TTTNYKNITQEDFKDWARKDYATKTGNAPAKAALLETADGNYAITLTDEDGEVL
-497 YIDEEGNITP
+497 D
-507 ATTSV
+507 V
-512 STQTE
+512 
-517 TTTTTTKASTELS
+517 
-530 QIPLSGTYTV
+530 YTV
-540 RIRIRDI
+540 
-547 VRQTPV
+547 
-553 LGLNCEVFC
+553 N
-562 LQTGDVVAK
+562 
-571 WNTSDVDEIYIENL
+571 
-585 KYEFNS
+585 
-591 YNSYTGNIRYAIRIT
+591 
-606 NMPENYVFFYGKDKE
+606 PE
-621 VYGLTGFDLEEFEY
+621 T
-635 GTDLDCTVKLEDTSD
+635 
-650 DAPKYTYVTGT
+650 ATGT
-661 HPIVTTSTAPV
+661 NQANEVVS
-672 ADTTEPISNTTA
+672 
-684 PKDTG
+684 
-689 TTISIPVTDPETS
+689 
-702 VTPVPGTT
+702 
-710 APTETNTTV
+710 
-719 TTKTTE
+719 
-725 TLPQTGY
+725 LPQTGY
-732 SNGYRWLIGAAVLMT
+732 SDIYRVLVGLAVLMT
-747 VTGAGIVL
+747 VGGVTIIVKT
-755 RTKKETK
+755 REKE

>member
-1 MKKWAFLVAML
+1 MKKWAFLVAMM
-12 LLTGSLSIP
+12 LLTGSLSTLFP
-21 LSASATDVPV
+21 VSATDVPV

-44 MTEATE
+44 TTET
-50 ATTSPAITEPIED
+50 TTSPAITEPIED

-315 AELAEKEHGVFGEF
+315 AELAEKEHGAFGEF

-382 GVTKVEYWFDDKGKE
+382 GVTKIEYWFDDKGKE

-436 KDSNLAGTYK
+436 KDSNLTGTYK
-446 IYNGIDELAVAVTTE
+446 IYNGI
-461 APVIAGTVVTTDTP
+461 
-475 PQITSNV
+475 
-482 SETSMTTTVTDEYGN
+482 
-497 YIDEEGNITP
+497 
-507 ATTSV
+507 
-512 STQTE
+512 
-517 TTTTTTKASTELS
+517 
-530 QIPLSGTYTV
+530 
-540 RIRIRDI
+540 
-547 VRQTPV
+547 
-553 LGLNCEVFC
+553 
-562 LQTGDVVAK
+562 
-571 WNTSDVDEIYIENL
+571 
-585 KYEFNS
+585 
-591 YNSYTGNIRYAIRIT
+591 
-606 NMPENYVFFYGKDKE
+606 
-621 VYGLTGFDLEEFEY
+621 
-635 GTDLDCTVKLEDTSD
+635 EDT
-650 DAPKYTYVTGT
+650 A
-661 HPIVTTSTAPV
+661 
-672 ADTTEPISNTTA
+672 TTEPTATNYKNITQEDFKDWAMKDYATKTGNTPAKAALLETA
-684 PKDTG
+684 DGNYAITLTDEDGEVLDVYTVNPETATG
-689 TTISIPVTDPETS
+689 TNQANEVVS
-702 VTPVPGTT
+702 
-710 APTETNTTV
+710 
-719 TTKTTE
+719 
-725 TLPQTGY
+725 LPQTGY
-732 SNGYRWLIGAAVLMT
+732 SDIYKVLVGLATLMT
-747 VTGAGIVL
+747 VGGGTLIVKT
-755 RTKKETK
+755 RKKDG

>member
-1 MKKWAFLVAML
+1 MTIIEMRCINMKKWAFLAAML
-12 LLTGSLSIP
+12 FLTGSLSIP
-21 LSASATDVPV
+21 FPASAADVPV
-31 DTEVTTTLTEIQE
+31 DTEVATTLTDIQE
-44 MTEATE
+44 TTET
-50 ATTSPAITEPIED
+50 TTSPTITEPIET
-63 PSSTEVVASDFSVEP
+63 PSTTEVIASDFSVEP
-78 SVCNLTVGES
+78 SACNLTVGES

-96 KEGYDTEHIEYQSA
+96 KEGYDTKRIEYQSA

-315 AELAEKEHGVFGEF
+315 AELAEKEHGAFGEF
-329 ERARASIL
+329 ERERASIL

-446 IYNGIDELAVAVTTE
+446 IYNGIENTVTTE
-461 APVIAGTVVTTDTP
+461 P
-475 PQITSNV
+475 
-482 SETSMTTTVTDEYGN
+482 TTTNYKNITQEDFKDWARKDYATKTGNTPAKAVLLETADGNYAITLTDEDGKVL
-497 YIDEEGNITP
+497 D
-507 ATTSV
+507 V
-512 STQTE
+512 
-517 TTTTTTKASTELS
+517 
-530 QIPLSGTYTV
+530 YTV
-540 RIRIRDI
+540 NPK
-547 VRQTPV
+547 TA
-553 LGLNCEVFC
+553 
-562 LQTGDVVAK
+562 TG
-571 WNTSDVDEIYIENL
+571 
-585 KYEFNS
+585 
-591 YNSYTGNIRYAIRIT
+591 T
-606 NMPENYVFFYGKDKE
+606 NMANE
-621 VYGLTGFDLEEFEY
+621 V
-635 GTDLDCTVKLEDTSD
+635 VS
-650 DAPKYTYVTGT
+650 
-661 HPIVTTSTAPV
+661 
-672 ADTTEPISNTTA
+672 
-684 PKDTG
+684 
-689 TTISIPVTDPETS
+689 
-702 VTPVPGTT
+702 
-710 APTETNTTV
+710 
-719 TTKTTE
+719 
-725 TLPQTGY
+725 LPQTGY
-732 SNGYRWLIGAAVLMT
+732 SDIYKVFVGLATLMT
-747 VTGAGIVL
+747 VGGATIIVKT
-755 RTKKETK
+755 RKKDG

>member
-1 MKKWAFLVAML
+1 MKKWAFLAAMM

-21 LSASATDVPV
+21 LSVSATDVPV
-31 DTEVTTTLTEIQE
+31 DTEVATTLTEIQE
-44 MTEATE
+44 TTET
-50 ATTSPAITEPIED
+50 TTSPTITEPIET
-63 PSSTEVVASDFSVEP
+63 PSTTEVVASDFFVEP
-78 SVCNLTVGES
+78 SACNLTVGES

-96 KEGYDTEHIEYQSA
+96 KEEYDAKRIEYQSA
-110 DESIATVSKYGL
+110 DESIATVSEYGL

-133 RIFVFDEADNPVKTI
+133 RISVFDEADNTFKTI
-148 PIPVVIAPDD
+148 QIPVVIAPDD
-158 TMSTEQQEQLAALKE
+158 TISTEQQEQLAALKE
-173 KGSHLFGEFI
+173 KGNHLFGEFI

-369 SASQPYPDFIGGS
+369 SASQPYLDFIGGS

-446 IYNGIDELAVAVTTE
+446 IYNGIEDTVTTE
-461 APVIAGTVVTTDTP
+461 
-475 PQITSNV
+475 S
-482 SETSMTTTVTDEYGN
+482 TTTNYKNITQEDFKDWAMKDYATKTGNTPAKAALLETADGNYAITLTDEDGEVL
-497 YIDEEGNITP
+497 D
-507 ATTSV
+507 V
-512 STQTE
+512 
-517 TTTTTTKASTELS
+517 
-530 QIPLSGTYTV
+530 YTV
-540 RIRIRDI
+540 NPE
-547 VRQTPV
+547 TA
-553 LGLNCEVFC
+553 
-562 LQTGDVVAK
+562 TG
-571 WNTSDVDEIYIENL
+571 
-585 KYEFNS
+585 
-591 YNSYTGNIRYAIRIT
+591 T
-606 NMPENYVFFYGKDKE
+606 NMANE
-621 VYGLTGFDLEEFEY
+621 V
-635 GTDLDCTVKLEDTSD
+635 VS
-650 DAPKYTYVTGT
+650 
-661 HPIVTTSTAPV
+661 
-672 ADTTEPISNTTA
+672 
-684 PKDTG
+684 
-689 TTISIPVTDPETS
+689 
-702 VTPVPGTT
+702 
-710 APTETNTTV
+710 
-719 TTKTTE
+719 
-725 TLPQTGY
+725 LPQTGY
-732 SNGYRWLIGAAVLMT
+732 SDIYKIFVGLATLMT
-747 VTGAGIVL
+747 VSGVTLIVKT
-755 RTKKETK
+755 RKKDG

>member
-1 MKKWAFLVAML
+1 MKKWAFLAAML
-12 LLTGSLSIP
+12 FLTGSLSIP
-21 LSASATDVPV
+21 FPASAADVPV
-31 DTEVTTTLTEIQE
+31 DTEVTTTLAEIQE
-44 MTEATE
+44 TTET
-50 ATTSPAITEPIED
+50 TTSPAITEPIEN

-78 SVCNLTVGES
+78 SACNLSVGES

-96 KEGYDTEHIEYQSA
+96 KEGYDTKRIEYLSA
-110 DESIATVSKYGL
+110 DESIATVSEYGL

-133 RIFVFDEADNPVKTI
+133 RISVFDEADNPVKTI

-287 ATTATTETTTTT
+287 ATTATTETTMTTT
-299 ATVTSDA
+299 TVTSDA

-315 AELAEKEHGVFGEF
+315 AELAEKEHGAFGEF

-446 IYNGIDELAVAVTTE
+446 IYNGIENTVTTE
-461 APVIAGTVVTTDTP
+461 
-475 PQITSNV
+475 S
-482 SETSMTTTVTDEYGN
+482 TTTNYKNITQEDFKDWARKDYATKTGNTPAKAALLETADGNYAITLTDEDGKVL
-497 YIDEEGNITP
+497 D
-507 ATTSV
+507 V
-512 STQTE
+512 
-517 TTTTTTKASTELS
+517 
-530 QIPLSGTYTV
+530 YTV
-540 RIRIRDI
+540 NPK
-547 VRQTPV
+547 TA
-553 LGLNCEVFC
+553 
-562 LQTGDVVAK
+562 TG
-571 WNTSDVDEIYIENL
+571 
-585 KYEFNS
+585 
-591 YNSYTGNIRYAIRIT
+591 T
-606 NMPENYVFFYGKDKE
+606 NMANE
-621 VYGLTGFDLEEFEY
+621 V
-635 GTDLDCTVKLEDTSD
+635 VS
-650 DAPKYTYVTGT
+650 
-661 HPIVTTSTAPV
+661 
-672 ADTTEPISNTTA
+672 
-684 PKDTG
+684 
-689 TTISIPVTDPETS
+689 
-702 VTPVPGTT
+702 
-710 APTETNTTV
+710 
-719 TTKTTE
+719 
-725 TLPQTGY
+725 LPQTGY
-732 SNGYRWLIGAAVLMT
+732 SDIYKVFVGLATLMT
-747 VTGAGIVL
+747 VGGATIIVKT
-755 RTKKETK
+755 RKKDG

>member
-1 MKKWAFLVAML
+1 MKKWAFLAAML

-21 LSASATDVPV
+21 LSVSAT
-31 DTEVTTTLTEIQE
+31 EVVTTLTEIQE
-44 MTEATE
+44 TTET
-50 ATTSPAITEPIED
+50 TTSPVITEPIET
-63 PSSTEVVASDFSVEP
+63 PSTTEVVASDFSVEP

-287 ATTATTETTTTT
+287 TTT

-446 IYNGIDELAVAVTTE
+446 IYNGIEDTVTTE
-461 APVIAGTVVTTDTP
+461 
-475 PQITSNV
+475 S
-482 SETSMTTTVTDEYGN
+482 TTTNYKNITQEDFKDWAIKDYATKTGNAPAKAALLETADGNYAITLTDEDGEVL
-497 YIDEEGNITP
+497 D
-507 ATTSV
+507 V
-512 STQTE
+512 
-517 TTTTTTKASTELS
+517 
-530 QIPLSGTYTV
+530 YTV
-540 RIRIRDI
+540 NPE
-547 VRQTPV
+547 TA
-553 LGLNCEVFC
+553 
-562 LQTGDVVAK
+562 TG
-571 WNTSDVDEIYIENL
+571 
-585 KYEFNS
+585 
-591 YNSYTGNIRYAIRIT
+591 T
-606 NMPENYVFFYGKDKE
+606 NMANE
-621 VYGLTGFDLEEFEY
+621 V
-635 GTDLDCTVKLEDTSD
+635 VS
-650 DAPKYTYVTGT
+650 
-661 HPIVTTSTAPV
+661 
-672 ADTTEPISNTTA
+672 
-684 PKDTG
+684 
-689 TTISIPVTDPETS
+689 
-702 VTPVPGTT
+702 
-710 APTETNTTV
+710 
-719 TTKTTE
+719 
-725 TLPQTGY
+725 LPQTGY
-732 SNGYRWLIGAAVLMT
+732 SDIYKVLVGLATLMT
-747 VTGAGIVL
+747 VGGVTLIVKT
-755 RTKKETK
+755 REKDG

>member
-1 MKKWAFLVAML
+1 MKKWAFLVAMM
-12 LLTGSLSIP
+12 LLTGSLSTLFP
-21 LSASATDVPV
+21 VSATDVPV

-44 MTEATE
+44 TTET
-50 ATTSPAITEPIED
+50 TTSPAITEPIED

-446 IYNGIDELAVAVTTE
+446 IYNGIEDTVTTE
-461 APVIAGTVVTTDTP
+461 
-475 PQITSNV
+475 S
-482 SETSMTTTVTDEYGN
+482 TTTNYKNITQEDFKDWAMKDYATKTGNAPAKAALLETADGNYAITLTDEDGKVL
-497 YIDEEGNITP
+497 D
-507 ATTSV
+507 V
-512 STQTE
+512 
-517 TTTTTTKASTELS
+517 
-530 QIPLSGTYTV
+530 YTV
-540 RIRIRDI
+540 
-547 VRQTPV
+547 
-553 LGLNCEVFC
+553 N
-562 LQTGDVVAK
+562 
-571 WNTSDVDEIYIENL
+571 
-585 KYEFNS
+585 
-591 YNSYTGNIRYAIRIT
+591 
-606 NMPENYVFFYGKDKE
+606 PE
-621 VYGLTGFDLEEFEY
+621 T
-635 GTDLDCTVKLEDTSD
+635 
-650 DAPKYTYVTGT
+650 ATGT
-661 HPIVTTSTAPV
+661 NQANEVVS
-672 ADTTEPISNTTA
+672 
-684 PKDTG
+684 
-689 TTISIPVTDPETS
+689 
-702 VTPVPGTT
+702 
-710 APTETNTTV
+710 
-719 TTKTTE
+719 
-725 TLPQTGY
+725 LPQTGY
-732 SNGYRWLIGAAVLMT
+732 SDIYKVLVGLATLMT
-747 VTGAGIVL
+747 VGGGTLIVKT
-755 RTKKETK
+755 REKE

>member
-50 ATTSPAITEPIED
+50 ATTSPAITEPIET
-63 PSSTEVVASDFSVEP
+63 PSTTEVVASDFSVEP

-287 ATTATTETTTTT
+287 ATTETTTTT

-337 NKIPEDASRMTLE
+337 NKIPEDASRMTLA

-425 YPVSDVEDSNI
+425 YPVLDVEDSNI

-446 IYNGIDELAVAVTTE
+446 IYNGIEDTVTTE
-461 APVIAGTVVTTDTP
+461 
-475 PQITSNV
+475 S
-482 SETSMTTTVTDEYGN
+482 TTTNYKNITQEDFKNWAMKDYATKTGNTPAKAALLETADGNYAITLTDEDGEVL
-497 YIDEEGNITP
+497 D
-507 ATTSV
+507 V
-512 STQTE
+512 
-517 TTTTTTKASTELS
+517 
-530 QIPLSGTYTV
+530 YTV
-540 RIRIRDI
+540 
-547 VRQTPV
+547 
-553 LGLNCEVFC
+553 N
-562 LQTGDVVAK
+562 
-571 WNTSDVDEIYIENL
+571 
-585 KYEFNS
+585 
-591 YNSYTGNIRYAIRIT
+591 
-606 NMPENYVFFYGKDKE
+606 PE
-621 VYGLTGFDLEEFEY
+621 T
-635 GTDLDCTVKLEDTSD
+635 
-650 DAPKYTYVTGT
+650 ATGT
-661 HPIVTTSTAPV
+661 NQANEVVS
-672 ADTTEPISNTTA
+672 
-684 PKDTG
+684 
-689 TTISIPVTDPETS
+689 
-702 VTPVPGTT
+702 
-710 APTETNTTV
+710 
-719 TTKTTE
+719 
-725 TLPQTGY
+725 LPQTGCSDIY
-732 SNGYRWLIGAAVLMT
+732 KVLVGLATLMT
-747 VTGAGIVL
+747 VGGGTLIVKT
-755 RTKKETK
+755 REKE

>member
-1 MKKWAFLVAML
+1 MKKWAFLAAMM

-21 LSASATDVPV
+21 LSVSATDVPV
-31 DTEVTTTLTEIQE
+31 DTEVATTLTEIQE
-44 MTEATE
+44 TTET
-50 ATTSPAITEPIED
+50 TTSPTITEPIED

-410 VDCTKQGDVSKWERL
+410 VECTKQGDVSKWERL

-446 IYNGIDELAVAVTTE
+446 IYNGIEDTVTTE
-461 APVIAGTVVTTDTP
+461 
-475 PQITSNV
+475 S
-482 SETSMTTTVTDEYGN
+482 TTTNYKNITQEDFKDWAMKDYATKTGNTPAKAALLETADGNYAITLTDEDGEVL
-497 YIDEEGNITP
+497 D
-507 ATTSV
+507 V
-512 STQTE
+512 
-517 TTTTTTKASTELS
+517 
-530 QIPLSGTYTV
+530 YTV
-540 RIRIRDI
+540 NPE
-547 VRQTPV
+547 TA
-553 LGLNCEVFC
+553 
-562 LQTGDVVAK
+562 TG
-571 WNTSDVDEIYIENL
+571 
-585 KYEFNS
+585 
-591 YNSYTGNIRYAIRIT
+591 T
-606 NMPENYVFFYGKDKE
+606 NMANE
-621 VYGLTGFDLEEFEY
+621 V
-635 GTDLDCTVKLEDTSD
+635 VS
-650 DAPKYTYVTGT
+650 
-661 HPIVTTSTAPV
+661 
-672 ADTTEPISNTTA
+672 
-684 PKDTG
+684 
-689 TTISIPVTDPETS
+689 
-702 VTPVPGTT
+702 
-710 APTETNTTV
+710 
-719 TTKTTE
+719 
-725 TLPQTGY
+725 LPQTGY
-732 SNGYRWLIGAAVLMT
+732 SDIYKIFVGLATLMT
-747 VTGAGIVL
+747 VSGVTLIVKT
-755 RTKKETK
+755 RKKDG

>member
-1 MKKWAFLVAML
+1 MKKWAFLAAML

-21 LSASATDVPV
+21 LSVSAT
-31 DTEVTTTLTEIQE
+31 EVVTTLTEIQE
-44 MTEATE
+44 TTET
-50 ATTSPAITEPIED
+50 TTSPVITEPIET
-63 PSSTEVVASDFSVEP
+63 PSTTEVVASDFSVEP

-436 KDSNLAGTYK
+436 KDSNLTGTYK
-446 IYNGIDELAVAVTTE
+446 IYNGIEDTVTTE
-461 APVIAGTVVTTDTP
+461 
-475 PQITSNV
+475 S
-482 SETSMTTTVTDEYGN
+482 TTTN
-497 YIDEEGNITP
+497 YKNIP
-507 ATTSV
+507 
-512 STQTE
+512 QE
-517 TTTTTTKASTELS
+517 
-530 QIPLSGTYTV
+530 
-540 RIRIRDI
+540 D
-547 VRQTPV
+547 
-553 LGLNCEVFC
+553 F
-562 LQTGDVVAK
+562 
-571 WNTSDVDEIYIENL
+571 
-585 KYEFNS
+585 
-591 YNSYTGNIRYAIRIT
+591 
-606 NMPENYVFFYGKDKE
+606 KDW
-621 VYGLTGFDLEEFEY
+621 
-635 GTDLDCTVKLEDTSD
+635 
-650 DAPKYTYVTGT
+650 AM
-661 HPIVTTSTAPV
+661 
-672 ADTTEPISNTTA
+672 
-684 PKDTG
+684 KDY
-689 TTISIPVTDPETS
+689 
-702 VTPVPGTT
+702 
-710 APTETNTTV
+710 
-719 TTKTTE
+719 TTKTGNTPAKAVLLE
-725 TLPQTGY
+725 TADGNYAITLTDKDGEVLDVYTVNPETATGTNMANEVVSLPQTGY
-732 SNGYRWLIGAAVLMT
+732 SDIYKVLVGLATLMT
-747 VTGAGIVL
+747 VSGVTLIVKTRKKDGASNQ
-755 RTKKETK
+755 

>member
-1 MKKWAFLVAML
+1 MKKWAFLVAMM
-12 LLTGSLSIP
+12 LLTGSLSTLFP
-21 LSASATDVPV
+21 VSATDVPV

-44 MTEATE
+44 TTET
-50 ATTSPAITEPIED
+50 TTSPAITEPIED

-122 VTAISAGETCI
+122 VTAISAGEPCI

-446 IYNGIDELAVAVTTE
+446 IYNGIEDTVTTE
-461 APVIAGTVVTTDTP
+461 
-475 PQITSNV
+475 S
-482 SETSMTTTVTDEYGN
+482 TTTNYKNITQEDFKDWAMKDYATKTGNAPAKAALLETADGNYAITLTDEDGEVL
-497 YIDEEGNITP
+497 D
-507 ATTSV
+507 V
-512 STQTE
+512 
-517 TTTTTTKASTELS
+517 
-530 QIPLSGTYTV
+530 YTV
-540 RIRIRDI
+540 NPE
-547 VRQTPV
+547 TA
-553 LGLNCEVFC
+553 
-562 LQTGDVVAK
+562 TG
-571 WNTSDVDEIYIENL
+571 
-585 KYEFNS
+585 
-591 YNSYTGNIRYAIRIT
+591 T
-606 NMPENYVFFYGKDKE
+606 NMANE
-621 VYGLTGFDLEEFEY
+621 V
-635 GTDLDCTVKLEDTSD
+635 VS
-650 DAPKYTYVTGT
+650 
-661 HPIVTTSTAPV
+661 
-672 ADTTEPISNTTA
+672 
-684 PKDTG
+684 
-689 TTISIPVTDPETS
+689 
-702 VTPVPGTT
+702 
-710 APTETNTTV
+710 
-719 TTKTTE
+719 
-725 TLPQTGY
+725 LPQTGY
-732 SNGYRWLIGAAVLMT
+732 SDIYKVLVGLATLMT
-747 VTGAGIVL
+747 VGGGTLIVKT
-755 RTKKETK
+755 REKE